1 MQNMDL
7 EKKADRLCE
16 KLLHPNGD
24 TLARQVR
31 DGLISKQEAE
41 QIIREVYRAF
51 LKNCQRKIPSAQAEG
66 LEELGIRVP
75 VLVLEMI

>member
-1 MQNMDL
+1 MQNIEL

-16 KLLHPNGD
+16 KLLHSKGD

-31 DGLISKQEAE
+31 DGLIGKQEAE
-41 QIIREVYRAF
+41 WIITETYRAF

-66 LEELGIRVP
+66 LKELGVRVP